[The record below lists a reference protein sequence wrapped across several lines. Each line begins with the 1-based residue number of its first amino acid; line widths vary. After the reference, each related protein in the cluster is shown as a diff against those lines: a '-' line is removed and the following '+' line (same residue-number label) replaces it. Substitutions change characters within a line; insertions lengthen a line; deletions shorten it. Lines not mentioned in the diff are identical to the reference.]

1 VRGIPA
7 IIWIN
12 VSILK
17 PLYACEDHLTSL
29 FAG

>member
-7 IIWIN
+7 IVWIN
-12 VSILK
+12 VSILS
-17 PLYACEDHLTSL
+17 PLYAREDHLASR